1 MRMQLKNLGFMMN
14 YIDQE
19 ILKAH
24 LNYHY
29 LGDYYMV
36 LLMPSLQKYVFDVI
50 WGKRALEYQAL
61 Y

>member
-1 MRMQLKNLGFMMN
+1 MRLKNLGFMTN

-29 LGDYYMV
+29 LVGYYMV
-36 LLMPSLQKYVFDVI
+36 LLMALLQKYVFDVI
-50 WGKRALEYQAL
+50 WGKRALEY
-61 Y
+61 